1 MPTSILLALILFAP
15 LASSQ
20 EPDQA
25 PGAAATPE
33 TRLERSTASL
43 GALQRKREVRRT
55 ALKEIN
61 QKLASATLDD
71 ERTVLLA
78 EKRAVQLELEQLSAN
93 FESIA
98 TGIDLQAF
106 EMTQAENFDLQ
117 TEVQKLIQ
125 PLIEEL
131 KEATEP
137 PRQMGPPSAARTSG
151 GCRRLP

>member
-1 MPTSILLALILFAP
+1 
-15 LASSQ
+15 
-20 EPDQA
+20 
-25 PGAAATPE
+25 
-33 TRLERSTASL
+33 
-43 GALQRKREVRRT
+43 VRRT